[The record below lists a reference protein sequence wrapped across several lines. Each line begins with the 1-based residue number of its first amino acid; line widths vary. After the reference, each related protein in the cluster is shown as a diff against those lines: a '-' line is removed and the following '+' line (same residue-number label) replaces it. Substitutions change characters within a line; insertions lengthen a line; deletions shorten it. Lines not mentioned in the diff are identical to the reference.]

1 MPTNMPC
8 PVFCLSNQNIIIF
21 INYCRNYNFLI
32 LSFSVTS
39 DLSSDITIGLVVLVF
54 LVRRWL
60 IVWLIMKCISCDNS
74 LDYLVSPS
82 WALSLYLFVA
92 GDDNLSVSDSPLS
105 PLTPLSPSLLRS
117 TPSPKVRPSLPR
129 AVPGKICWW
138 MYCIAFH
145 LLPVLS
151 GDCVSTVSQC

>member
-32 LSFSVTS
+32 LTFWVSVTS

-74 LDYLVSPS
+74 LDYL
-82 WALSLYLFVA
+82 AQAHHISLHLFVA

-105 PLTPLSPSLLRS
+105 PLTPLSPSLFRS
-117 TPSPKVRPSLPR
+117 TPSPKVS
-129 AVPGKICWW
+129 
-138 MYCIAFH
+138 
-145 LLPVLS
+145 PVLRS
-151 GDCVSTVSQC
+151 SSVSLSHLKCHKEMSVIFWGGWGRYK